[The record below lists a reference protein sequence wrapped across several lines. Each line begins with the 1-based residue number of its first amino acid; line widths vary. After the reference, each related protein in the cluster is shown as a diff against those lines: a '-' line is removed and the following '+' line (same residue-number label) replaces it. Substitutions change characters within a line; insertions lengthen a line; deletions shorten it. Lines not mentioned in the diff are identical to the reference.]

1 MECKEMRLYSQVAE
15 EGLERSPSIPNKTDN
30 SKTGDAE
37 SDVNPAILRRL
48 GRAIGACVTP
58 AECQQ
63 LKECLQSST
72 AEPPKAQDS

>member
-1 MECKEMRLYSQVAE
+1 MKCKEMRLYSQVAE

-48 GRAIGACVTP
+48 GRAIGAYLST

-63 LKECLQSST
+63 FADYFHHRTEK
-72 AEPPKAQDS
+72 PPKVQDS